1 MPGSEQTWRYL
12 DDDDDDDDDD
22 DELLDELQRR
32 ETTRTY
38 GVKNS
43 ENA

>member
-1 MPGSEQTWRYL
+1 MLGSEQTWHYL
-12 DDDDDDDDDD
+12 DDDDDDDDD

-32 ETTRTY
+32 ETTKTY